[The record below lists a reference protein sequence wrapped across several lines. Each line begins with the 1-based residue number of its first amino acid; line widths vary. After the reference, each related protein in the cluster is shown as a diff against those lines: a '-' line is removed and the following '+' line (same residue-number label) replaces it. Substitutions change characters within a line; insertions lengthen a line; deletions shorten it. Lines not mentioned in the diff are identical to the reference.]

1 MATRVLVTGG
11 AGYIG
16 SVLSERL
23 LSAGFHVTV
32 LDRLLWNQN
41 GPFHLCNNRNYEFI
55 RGDSRDEKL
64 VAALVKSVDA
74 IIPLAAIVGAPA
86 CDSDPWIAQSTNLDA
101 IRMINRL
108 RSRSQPVIYPN
119 TNSGYGAKS
128 GDLHCTEKTPLEP
141 ISLYGRT
148 KVQAEEELLSTPNT
162 VSLRLATVFG
172 MSPRMRLDLLVN
184 HFVYV
189 AVTDGYVVI
198 FERHFK
204 RNYIHVRDVADA
216 FVHALSNVTAMQGKA
231 FNAGLDA
238 ANLSKEEL
246 ARKIAEHVPNFHI
259 QYSEVGS
266 DPDKR
271 NYIVSN
277 ARLKEA
283 GFQAR
288 RGLDEG
294 IVELVK
300 GYRMIGRHPF
310 KNV

>member
-1 MATRVLVTGG
+1 MATRLLVTGG

-16 SVLSERL
+16 SILTEHL
-23 LSAGFHVTV
+23 LAAGFHVTV

-41 GPFHLCNNRNYEFI
+41 GPFHLCNNRNYEFV
-55 RGDSRDEKL
+55 RGDVRDEKL
-64 VAALVKSVDA
+64 VARLLKGADIV
-74 IIPLAAIVGAPA
+74 IPLAAIVGAPA
-86 CDSDPWIAQSTNLDA
+86 CDADPWIAESTNLGA
-101 IRMINRL
+101 VQLINRL
-108 RSRSQPVIYPN
+108 RSHTQAVIYPN

-128 GDLHCTEKTPLEP
+128 GDLYCTEQTPLDP

-148 KVQAEEELLSTPNT
+148 KVQAEEDLLSTPNA

-184 HFVYV
+184 HFVYT

-216 FVHALSNVTAMQGKA
+216 FLHAIRNVTTMQGKA

-238 ANLSKEEL
+238 ANLSKQEL
-246 ARKIAEHVPNFHI
+246 AEKIAEHVPTFHI
-259 QYSEVGS
+259 QYSEVGT

-277 ARLKEA
+277 ARLNEA

-288 RGLDEG
+288 RGLDDG
-294 IVELVK
+294 IIELIK
-300 GYRMIGRHPF
+300 GYRMMSRHPL